1 MLKHKKLLSALLAA
15 VMLFTV
21 TGCGG
26 TDDEAED
33 AGATSWE
40 ETANITATD
49 ETDEELYEQA
59 IAEGGEVTLYSIS
72 SRCTKVAEAFMDKY
86 PEITCT
92 PFDISTNDLLDKVTR
107 EHEAGQYVA
116 DVVHIKDEDGSLYNE
131 YVQNKIFYIYQ
142 PADIL
147 AHIDPSLTET
157 QTPLYIELTQ
167 LFYNAEAYP
176 DGSPVTNIW
185 QVTEPQWKGKIL
197 MQDPLNNVGWGSWIT
212 GFCVGDTPD
221 QLAAAYEELYGE
233 ELVLSEGCAN
243 AGYEFLKRLRE
254 NEPIFTSASDEVAEA
269 VGTPGQSDPPIG
281 FCASSKLRKNE
292 DNGWV
297 LAPVNLYP
305 TTGIPAINTLYVVEG
320 CEHPAAAKLLIRFM
334 MGGIDG
340 DTSGYEPFNTLG
352 GWPVRDDIEPAEGS
366 VPYEEITLSTI
377 AGKLS
382 WTRANLYKY
391 VTTKEEIYLEI
402 CSDKMQSYFD
412 DLFAAFPNEKPFTP
426 DQWAAAWADVL
437 NAHRDYLR
445 YSDILC
451 TIIEVHV
458 TACRL
463 ASFKTSYHARR
474 DAFVRLMEVRLG
486 LSSHDASE
494 VFLSVLYHAAGL
506 CGSCHSNPVMLEAM
520 KIAGIPYKKRDFRLN
535 MYEFI
540 RMNLWYYLS
549 GPAGDNSCV
558 IP

>member
-167 LFYNAEAYP
+167 LFYKMSEKLYQQQA
-176 DGSPVTNIW
+176 
-185 QVTEPQWKGKIL
+185 PQG
-197 MQDPLNNVGWGSWIT
+197 DPTQAGQQG
-212 GFCVGDTPD
+212 GAQGD
-221 QLAAAYEELYGE
+221 QG
-233 ELVLSEGCAN
+233 
-243 AGYEFLKRLRE
+243 
-254 NEPIFTSASDEVAEA
+254 
-269 VGTPGQSDPPIG
+269 GQYYD
-281 FCASSKLRKNE
+281 ADYKVVDDDDTKN
-292 DNGWV
+292 
-297 LAPVNLYP
+297 
-305 TTGIPAINTLYVVEG
+305 
-320 CEHPAAAKLLIRFM
+320 K
-334 MGGIDG
+334 
-340 DTSGYEPFNTLG
+340 
-352 GWPVRDDIEPAEGS
+352 
-366 VPYEEITLSTI
+366 
-377 AGKLS
+377 
-382 WTRANLYKY
+382 
-391 VTTKEEIYLEI
+391 
-402 CSDKMQSYFD
+402 
-412 DLFAAFPNEKPFTP
+412 
-426 DQWAAAWADVL
+426 
-437 NAHRDYLR
+437 
-445 YSDILC
+445 
-451 TIIEVHV
+451 
-458 TACRL
+458 
-463 ASFKTSYHARR
+463 
-474 DAFVRLMEVRLG
+474 
-486 LSSHDASE
+486 
-494 VFLSVLYHAAGL
+494 
-506 CGSCHSNPVMLEAM
+506 
-520 KIAGIPYKKRDFRLN
+520 
-535 MYEFI
+535 
-540 RMNLWYYLS
+540 
-549 GPAGDNSCV
+549 
-558 IP
+558 

>member
-72 SRCTKVAEAFMDKY
+72 SRCTKGAEAFMDKY

-366 VPYEEITLSTI
+366 VPYEEMNVSPFDPN
-377 AGKLS
+377 S
-382 WTRANLYKY
+382 
-391 VTTKEEIYLEI
+391 IYTEF
-402 CSDKMQSYFD
+402 M
-412 DLFAAFPNEKPFTP
+412 N
-426 DQWAAAWADVL
+426 V
-437 NAHRDYLR
+437 
-445 YSDILC
+445 
-451 TIIEVHV
+451 
-458 TACRL
+458 
-463 ASFKTSYHARR
+463 
-474 DAFVRLMEVRLG
+474 
-486 LSSHDASE
+486 
-494 VFLSVLYHAAGL
+494 
-506 CGSCHSNPVMLEAM
+506 
-520 KIAGIPYKKRDFRLN
+520 RDFWQML
-535 MYEFI
+535 
-540 RMNLWYYLS
+540 
-549 GPAGDNSCV
+549 G
-558 IP
+558 